1 VRAQGRPDER
11 LPGGV
16 VVEFKLDSAVQG
28 GLWLEDESV
37 GELVLDEEV
46 VVVGVGGVEWLV
58 PGEVDAGGG
67 DRRGG
72 EVEGRVCGRGEFGAD
87 WVGDRAV
94 DGVWLAVVDVV
105 GC

>member
-67 DRRGG
+67 DRV
-72 EVEGRVCGRGEFGAD
+72 EVTVGLQD
-87 WVGDRAV
+87 WIAFLVLRIK
-94 DGVWLAVVDVV
+94 
-105 GC
+105 

>member
-1 VRAQGRPDER
+1 M
-11 LPGGV
+11 
-16 VVEFKLDSAVQG
+16 VVELKLDGAVQG

-46 VVVGVGGVEWLV
+46 VVVGVGGVEGRV

-72 EVEGRVCGRGEFGAD
+72 EVKGRVCGRGEFSAD

-94 DGVWLAVVDVV
+94 DGV
-105 GC
+105 